1 MLRRLVLD
9 VLKPH
14 NPSILDL
21 SNKLS
26 NVKGIDGVNIIT
38 IEMDKEVE
46 NVKIILQDPE
56 INFNKVKKII
66 EESGSAIHAVDE
78 VAIGKEIIE
87 NVETPSRLK
96 FSTFEMNW

>member
-26 NVKGIDGVNIIT
+26 KLKGIDGVNIIT
-38 IEMDKEVE
+38 IEIDKEVE
-46 NVKIILQDPE
+46 NVKVVLEGTD
-56 INFNKVKKII
+56 INFSKVKKILEDSGGAVHSIDEVAAGKKII
-66 EESGSAIHAVDE
+66 EE
-78 VAIGKEIIE
+78 
-87 NVETPSRLK
+87 VETPQDHYKTYLR
-96 FSTFEMNW
+96 

>member
-26 NVKGIDGVNIIT
+26 KIKGIDGVNIIT
-38 IEMDKEVE
+38 IEIDKEVE
-46 NVKIILQDPE
+46 NVKVVLEGTD
-56 INFNKVKKII
+56 INFNKIKKILEDSGGAVHSIDEVAAGKKII
-66 EESGSAIHAVDE
+66 EE
-78 VAIGKEIIE
+78 
-87 NVETPSRLK
+87 VETPQDHYKSYLR
-96 FSTFEMNW
+96 